1 MKTMLLFG
9 LTSVLTISLAAPP
22 VAWAQR
28 GNRKSEA
35 RKSEADFVTA
45 KPAVGEPIPDVV
57 VYDAKGHK
65 VSTADLRG
73 HYTVLTFGCLT

>member
-9 LTSVLTISLAAPP
+9 LTSLLTISLSAPTI
-22 VAWAQR
+22 AWAQR

-35 RKSEADFVTA
+35 EFATA
-45 KPAVGEPIPDVV
+45 KPAVGEPLPDVV
-57 VYDAKGHK
+57 VYDAKGNK